1 MKIRFAIVSPDLLEQ
16 VRAEVDILL
25 RAVNAGDMDG
35 VDAST
40 VQLVELTFDC
50 RSIDLSE
57 DEWRTFLNE
66 IRAKNPEFE
75 SNYLLPSDVCFSLFP
90 TITAGDYALQ
100 LPIDGDMGEEE
111 VDV

>member
-1 MKIRFAIVSPDLLEQ
+1 MKIRFAIVSPDLLAQ
-16 VRAEVDILL
+16 VRAEVDTLL

-35 VDAST
+35 VDAAT
-40 VQLVELTFDC
+40 ARLLELTVDC

-57 DEWRTFLNE
+57 DEWQTFLNE
-66 IRAKNPEFE
+66 IRAKNSEFE
-75 SNYLLPSDVCFSLFP
+75 SSYLLPGEVCISLFP
-90 TITAGDYALQ
+90 TITAGDYVLE